1 MGGPL
6 LTSSNCWFIHQF
18 HTFTVWTIKSPA
30 FKRSMVCR
38 PPVRGG
44 GGVLRQAEHDTDAQ
58 SWIRFFGGVE
68 SPLLPHR
75 LLSLSMPPP

>member
-1 MGGPL
+1 MDLYL
-6 LTSSNCWFIHQF
+6 LPVTVGLSTNFTLLQFGQSNHQPSKEAWY
-18 HTFTVWTIKSPA
+18 VVP
-30 FKRSMVCR
+30 RCGE
-38 PPVRGG
+38 GG
-44 GGVLRQAEHDTDAQ
+44 GGLRQAEHDTDAQ